1 MQIQHQFPCSAVQFF
16 NFMARRIAQDVQ
28 IETDKK
34 LTIAQIHKGLKYDKK
49 IVVSDKKQ
57 RIGKAELT
65 IFDKPAHV
73 QLRVDMFDG
82 TQIIDTQCQPLDE
95 HGCKVV
101 YSEDFRPANME
112 KKLAVW
118 SLSWMGRR
126 KNEKKLQRL
135 MEQWEKEIRQ
145 LYG

>member
-1 MQIQHQFPCSAVQFF
+1 MC
-16 NFMARRIAQDVQ
+16 
-28 IETDKK
+28 
-34 LTIAQIHKGLKYDKK
+34 
-49 IVVSDKKQ
+49 
-57 RIGKAELT
+57 
-65 IFDKPAHV
+65 
-73 QLRVDMFDG
+73 DG
-82 TQIIDTQCQPLDE
+82 NQIIDSQCQPLNK

-101 YSEDFRPANME
+101 YSEEFRPANME